1 MRDFSLKGM
10 KTMDFITT
18 NLNAF
23 IVLMKTFTIADL
35 LDISIMSFI
44 IFSFIKLIRET
55 RASQLVKGILI
66 LLLAYVASSQFNFS
80 MLSYLLNKFFEFGII
95 ALLVVFQPELRRA
108 LEQIGRS
115 KISRYWTSSSPY
127 GYSLAS
133 YQLQQRCIRT
143 VVDAIYLLQQTK
155 TGALIIFERQTKLGD
170 IGNTGTILR
179 ATPSVPII
187 GNIFFNKEPLH
198 DGAMIIRGSTIYA
211 AGCILPLTKNEN
223 IHPDIGT
230 RHRAALGISEN
241 SDAIAI
247 VVSEENGMVSVAKDG
262 VLTRGYSKEDLIKL
276 LEKNILLVE
285 TETRVKG
292 QFIGSIMGKK
302 K

>member
-1 MRDFSLKGM
+1 
-10 KTMDFITT
+10 MDFITT

-23 IVLMKTFTIADL
+23 IVLMKTFTVADL
-35 LDISIMSFI
+35 LDIAIMSFI

-55 RASQLVKGILI
+55 RASQLVKGIII
-66 LLLAYVASSQFNFS
+66 LLVAYVAAYQFNFR

-95 ALLVVFQPELRRA
+95 ALLVVFQPELRRM

-127 GYSLAS
+127 GSTLSS
-133 YQLQQRCIRT
+133 YQLQQKCIRT
-143 VVDAIYLLQQTK
+143 VVDALFLLQQTK
-155 TGALIIFERQTKLGD
+155 TGALVVFERQTKLGD

-179 ATPSVPII
+179 AKPSVPII
-187 GNIFFNKEPLH
+187 GNIFFNKAPLH
-198 DGAMIIRGSTIYA
+198 DGAMIVRGAMIYA

-247 VVSEENGMVSVAKDG
+247 VVSEESGTISIAMDG
-262 VLTRGYSKEDLIKL
+262 VLTRNYSKDELIHL
-276 LEKNILLVE
+276 LEKNLLLDTAE
-285 TETRVKG
+285 PNVKS
-292 QFIGSIMGKK
+292 QIFGSIMGKK

>member
-1 MRDFSLKGM
+1 
-10 KTMDFITT
+10 
-18 NLNAF
+18 
-23 IVLMKTFTIADL
+23 MKTFTVADL
-35 LDISIMSFI
+35 LDIAIMSFI

-55 RASQLVKGILI
+55 RASQLVKGIII
-66 LLLAYVASSQFNFS
+66 LLVAYVAAYQFNFR

-95 ALLVVFQPELRRA
+95 ALLVVFQPELRRM

-127 GYSLAS
+127 GYTLSS
-133 YQLQQRCIRT
+133 YQLQQKCIRT
-143 VVDAIYLLQQTK
+143 VVDALFLLQQTK
-155 TGALIIFERQTKLGD
+155 TGALVVFERQTKLGD

-179 ATPSVPII
+179 AKPSVPII
-187 GNIFFNKEPLH
+187 GNIFFNKAPLH
-198 DGAMIIRGSTIYA
+198 DGAMIVRGAIIYA

-241 SDAIAI
+241 SDAIAL
-247 VVSEENGMVSVAKDG
+247 VVSEESGTVSVAMDG
-262 VLTRGYSKEDLIKL
+262 VLTRNYSKDELIHL
-276 LEKNILLVE
+276 LEKNLLLDTAE
-285 TETRVKG
+285 PSVKS
-292 QFIGSIMGKK
+292 QIIGSIVGKK

>member
-1 MRDFSLKGM
+1 
-10 KTMDFITT
+10 MDFITT

-23 IVLMKTFTIADL
+23 IVLMKTFTVADL
-35 LDISIMSFI
+35 LDIAIMSFI

-55 RASQLVKGILI
+55 RASQLVKGIII
-66 LLLAYVASSQFNFS
+66 LLVAYVAAYQFNFR

-95 ALLVVFQPELRRA
+95 ALLVVFQPELRRM

-127 GYSLAS
+127 GYTLSS
-133 YQLQQRCIRT
+133 YQLQQKCIRA
-143 VVDAIYLLQQTK
+143 VVDALFLLQQTK
-155 TGALIIFERQTKLGD
+155 TGALVVFERQTKLGD

-179 ATPSVPII
+179 AKPSVPII
-187 GNIFFNKEPLH
+187 GNIFFNKAPLH
-198 DGAMIIRGSTIYA
+198 DGAMIVRGAMIYA

-247 VVSEENGMVSVAKDG
+247 VVSEESGTISVAMDG
-262 VLTRGYSKEDLIKL
+262 VLTRNYSKDELIHL
-276 LEKNILLVE
+276 LEKNLLLDTAE
-285 TETRVKG
+285 PNVKS
-292 QFIGSIMGKK
+292 QIFGSIMGKK

>member
-1 MRDFSLKGM
+1 
-10 KTMDFITT
+10 MDFITT

-23 IVLMKTFTIADL
+23 IVLMKSFTVADL

-66 LLLAYVASSQFNFS
+66 LLLSYAAAYQFNFR
-80 MLSYLLNKFFEFGII
+80 MLSYLLNKFFEFGVI
-95 ALLVVFQPELRRA
+95 ALLVVFQPELRRM

-127 GYSLAS
+127 GYTLSS
-133 YQLQQRCIRT
+133 YQLQQKCIRT
-143 VVDAIYLLQQTK
+143 VVDAIFLLQQTK
-155 TGALIIFERQTKLGD
+155 TGALVVFERQTKLGD
-170 IGNTGTILR
+170 IGSTGTILR
-179 ATPSVPII
+179 AKPSVPII
-187 GNIFFNKEPLH
+187 GNIFFNKAPLH
-198 DGAMIIRGSTIYA
+198 DGAMIVRGTMIYA

-247 VVSEENGMVSVAKDG
+247 VVSEENGTISVAMDG
-262 VLTRGYSKEDLIKL
+262 LLTRNYSKDELIKL
-276 LEKNILLVE
+276 LEKNILLDTAE
-285 TETRVKG
+285 TNVKS
-292 QFIGSIMGKK
+292 QIIGSIMGKK

>member
-1 MRDFSLKGM
+1 
-10 KTMDFITT
+10 MDFITT

-23 IVLMKTFTIADL
+23 IVLMKTFTVADL
-35 LDISIMSFI
+35 LDIAIMSFI

-55 RASQLVKGILI
+55 RASQLVKGIII
-66 LLLAYVASSQFNFS
+66 LLVAYVAAYQFNFR

-95 ALLVVFQPELRRA
+95 ALLVVFQPELRRM

-127 GYSLAS
+127 GYTLSS
-133 YQLQQRCIRT
+133 YQLQQKCIRT
-143 VVDAIYLLQQTK
+143 VVDALFLLQQTK
-155 TGALIIFERQTKLGD
+155 TGALVVFERQTKLGD

-179 ATPSVPII
+179 AKPSVPII
-187 GNIFFNKEPLH
+187 GNIFFNKAPLH
-198 DGAMIIRGSTIYA
+198 DGAMIVRGAMIYA

-247 VVSEENGMVSVAKDG
+247 VVSEESGTISVAMDG
-262 VLTRGYSKEDLIKL
+262 VLTRNYSKDELIHL
-276 LEKNILLVE
+276 LEKNLLLDTAE
-285 TETRVKG
+285 PNVKS
-292 QFIGSIMGKK
+292 QIFGSIRGKK

>member
-1 MRDFSLKGM
+1 
-10 KTMDFITT
+10 MDFITT

-23 IVLMKTFTIADL
+23 IVLMKTFTVADL
-35 LDISIMSFI
+35 LDIAIMSFI

-55 RASQLVKGILI
+55 RASQLVKGIII
-66 LLLAYVASSQFNFS
+66 LLVAYVAAYQFNFR

-95 ALLVVFQPELRRA
+95 ALLVVFQPELRRM

-127 GYSLAS
+127 GYTLSS
-133 YQLQQRCIRT
+133 YQLQQKCIRT
-143 VVDAIYLLQQTK
+143 VVDALFLLQQTK
-155 TGALIIFERQTKLGD
+155 TGALVVFERQTKLGD

-179 ATPSVPII
+179 AKPSVPII
-187 GNIFFNKEPLH
+187 GNIFFNKAPLH
-198 DGAMIIRGSTIYA
+198 DGAMIVRGAMIYA

-247 VVSEENGMVSVAKDG
+247 VVSEESGTISVAMDG
-262 VLTRGYSKEDLIKL
+262 VLTRNYSKDELIHL
-276 LEKNILLVE
+276 LEKNLLLDTAE
-285 TETRVKG
+285 PNVKS
-292 QFIGSIMGKK
+292 QIIGSIMGKK

>member
-1 MRDFSLKGM
+1 
-10 KTMDFITT
+10 MDFITT

-23 IVLMKTFTIADL
+23 IVLMKTFTVADL
-35 LDISIMSFI
+35 LDIAIMSFI

-55 RASQLVKGILI
+55 RASQLVKGIII
-66 LLLAYVASSQFNFS
+66 LLVAYVAAYQFNFR

-95 ALLVVFQPELRRA
+95 ALLVVFQPELRRM

-127 GYSLAS
+127 GYTLSS
-133 YQLQQRCIRT
+133 YQLQQKCIRT
-143 VVDAIYLLQQTK
+143 VVDALFLLQQTK
-155 TGALIIFERQTKLGD
+155 TGALVVFERQTKLGD

-179 ATPSVPII
+179 AKPSVPII
-187 GNIFFNKEPLH
+187 GNIFFNKAPLH
-198 DGAMIIRGSTIYA
+198 DGAMIVRGAIIYA

-247 VVSEENGMVSVAKDG
+247 VVSEESGTISVAMDG
-262 VLTRGYSKEDLIKL
+262 VLTRNYSKDELIHL
-276 LEKNILLVE
+276 LEKNLLLDTAE
-285 TETRVKG
+285 PNVKS
-292 QFIGSIMGKK
+292 QIFGSIMGKK

>member
-1 MRDFSLKGM
+1 
-10 KTMDFITT
+10 MDFITT

-23 IVLMKTFTIADL
+23 IVLMKTFTVADL
-35 LDISIMSFI
+35 LDIAIMSFI

-55 RASQLVKGILI
+55 RASQLVKGIII
-66 LLLAYVASSQFNFS
+66 LLVAYVAAYQFNFR

-95 ALLVVFQPELRRA
+95 ALLVVFQPELRRM

-127 GYSLAS
+127 GYTLSS
-133 YQLQQRCIRT
+133 YQLQQKCIRT
-143 VVDAIYLLQQTK
+143 VVDALFLLQQTK
-155 TGALIIFERQTKLGD
+155 TGALVVFERQTKLGD

-179 ATPSVPII
+179 AKPSVPII
-187 GNIFFNKEPLH
+187 GNIFFNKAPLH
-198 DGAMIIRGSTIYA
+198 DGAMIVRGAMIYA

-247 VVSEENGMVSVAKDG
+247 VVSEESGTISVAMDG
-262 VLTRGYSKEDLIKL
+262 VLTRNYSKDELIHL
-276 LEKNILLVE
+276 LEKNLLLDTAE
-285 TETRVKG
+285 PNVKS
-292 QFIGSIMGKK
+292 QIFGSIMGKK

>member
-1 MRDFSLKGM
+1 
-10 KTMDFITT
+10 MDFITT
-18 NLNAF
+18 NLNSF
-23 IVLMKTFTIADL
+23 IVLMKTFTVADL
-35 LDISIMSFI
+35 LDIAIMSFI

-55 RASQLVKGILI
+55 RASQLVKGIII
-66 LLLAYVASSQFNFS
+66 LLVAYVAAYQFNFR

-95 ALLVVFQPELRRA
+95 ALLVVFQPELRRM

-127 GYSLAS
+127 GYTLSS
-133 YQLQQRCIRT
+133 YQLQQKCIRT
-143 VVDAIYLLQQTK
+143 VVDALFLLQQTK
-155 TGALIIFERQTKLGD
+155 TGALVVFERQTKLGD

-179 ATPSVPII
+179 AKPSVPII
-187 GNIFFNKEPLH
+187 GNIFFNKAPLH
-198 DGAMIIRGSTIYA
+198 DGAMIVRGAMIYA

-247 VVSEENGMVSVAKDG
+247 VVSEESGTISVAMDG
-262 VLTRGYSKEDLIKL
+262 VLTRNYSKDELIQL
-276 LEKNILLVE
+276 LEKNLLLDTAE
-285 TETRVKG
+285 PNVKS
-292 QFIGSIMGKK
+292 QIIGSIMGKK

>member
-1 MRDFSLKGM
+1 
-10 KTMDFITT
+10 MDFITT

-23 IVLMKTFTIADL
+23 IVLMKTFTVADL
-35 LDISIMSFI
+35 LDIAIMSFI

-55 RASQLVKGILI
+55 RASQLVKGIII
-66 LLLAYVASSQFNFS
+66 LLVAYVAAYQFNFR

-95 ALLVVFQPELRRA
+95 ALLVVFQPELRRM

-127 GYSLAS
+127 GYTLSS
-133 YQLQQRCIRT
+133 YQLQQKCIRT
-143 VVDAIYLLQQTK
+143 VVDALFLLQQTK
-155 TGALIIFERQTKLGD
+155 TGALVVFERQTKLGD

-179 ATPSVPII
+179 AKPSVPII
-187 GNIFFNKEPLH
+187 GNIFFNKAPLH
-198 DGAMIIRGSTIYA
+198 DGAMIVRGAMIYA

-247 VVSEENGMVSVAKDG
+247 VVSEESGTISVAMDG
-262 VLTRGYSKEDLIKL
+262 VLTRNYSKDELIQL
-276 LEKNILLVE
+276 LEKNLLLDTAE
-285 TETRVKG
+285 PNVKS
-292 QFIGSIMGKK
+292 QIFGSIMGKK

>member
-1 MRDFSLKGM
+1 MNLKRT
-10 KTMDFITT
+10 KRMDFITT

-23 IVLMKTFTIADL
+23 IVLMKTFTLADL

-66 LLLAYVASSQFNFS
+66 LLVAYVASFQFNFR

-95 ALLVVFQPELRRA
+95 ALLVVFQPELRRM

-127 GYSLAS
+127 GYNLTSQ
-133 YQLQQRCIRT
+133 QLQQKCIRT
-143 VVDAIYLLQQTK
+143 VVDAVFLLQQTK
-155 TGALIIFERQTKLGD
+155 TGALIVFERQTKLGD

-179 ATPSVPII
+179 ARPSVPII
-187 GNIFFNKEPLH
+187 GNIFFNKAPLH
-198 DGAMIIRGSTIYA
+198 DGAMIIRGATIYA

-223 IHPDIGT
+223 MHPDIGT

-247 VVSEENGMVSVAKDG
+247 VVSEETGLISVAQDG
-262 VLTRGYSKEDLIKL
+262 ILTRDYNKDSLIKF
-276 LEKNILLVE
+276 LEKNIISENAE
-285 TETRVKG
+285 TNVKSQIVG
-292 QFIGSIMGKK
+292 HIMRKK

>member
-1 MRDFSLKGM
+1 
-10 KTMDFITT
+10 MDFITT

-23 IVLMKTFTIADL
+23 IVLMKTFTVADL
-35 LDISIMSFI
+35 LDIAIMSFI

-55 RASQLVKGILI
+55 RASQLVKGIII
-66 LLLAYVASSQFNFS
+66 LLVAYVAAYQFNFR
-80 MLSYLLNKFFEFGII
+80 MLGYLLNKFFEFGII
-95 ALLVVFQPELRRA
+95 ALLVVFQPELRRM

-127 GYSLAS
+127 GYTLSS
-133 YQLQQRCIRT
+133 YQLQQKCIRT
-143 VVDAIYLLQQTK
+143 VVDALFLLQQTK
-155 TGALIIFERQTKLGD
+155 TGALVVFERQTKLGD
-170 IGNTGTILR
+170 IGSTGTIIR
-179 ATPSVPII
+179 AKPSVPII
-187 GNIFFNKEPLH
+187 GNIFFNKAPLH
-198 DGAMIIRGSTIYA
+198 DGAMIVRGAMIYA

-247 VVSEENGMVSVAKDG
+247 VVSEESGTISVAMDG
-262 VLTRGYSKEDLIKL
+262 VLTRNYSKDELIQF
-276 LEKNILLVE
+276 LEKNLLLDTAE
-285 TETRVKG
+285 PSVKS
-292 QFIGSIMGKK
+292 QIIGSIMGKK

>member
-1 MRDFSLKGM
+1 
-10 KTMDFITT
+10 MDFITT

-23 IVLMKTFTIADL
+23 IVLMKTFTVADL

-55 RASQLVKGILI
+55 RASQLVKGIII
-66 LLLAYVASSQFNFS
+66 LLVAYVAAYQFNFR

-95 ALLVVFQPELRRA
+95 ALLVVFQPELRRM

-127 GYSLAS
+127 GYTLSS
-133 YQLQQRCIRT
+133 YQLQQKCIRT
-143 VVDAIYLLQQTK
+143 VVDALFLLQQTK
-155 TGALIIFERQTKLGD
+155 TGALVVFERQTKLGD

-179 ATPSVPII
+179 AKPSVPII
-187 GNIFFNKEPLH
+187 GNIFFNKAPLH
-198 DGAMIIRGSTIYA
+198 DGAMIVRGAMIYA

-247 VVSEENGMVSVAKDG
+247 VVSEESGTISVAMDG
-262 VLTRGYSKEDLIKL
+262 VLTRNYSKDKLIHL
-276 LEKNILLVE
+276 LEKNLLLDAAE
-285 TETRVKG
+285 PNVKS
-292 QFIGSIMGKK
+292 QIIGSIMGKK